1 MAAAA
6 TKNSWLFIHRWFG
19 IVTAAFLFLAAIT
32 GTVLTFRA
40 SLDRWVNGDLLV
52 YQGDAED
59 RLPVIEL
66 VSRFEAAHPELQLV
80 GFPLNP
86 GTDDNLA
93 VSVAPKPGGAEVT
106 EREMFLD
113 PATGDV
119 VGARSTEPG
128 FTGRQI
134 VPLLL
139 EFHFNLLAGD
149 AGRIFMGFMALGWL
163 VSAFVGLYL
172 TLPRKGP
179 FLKNWAPV
187 WTYSPKRSFARQMLD
202 LHRASALWLYPLLIA
217 LAFTSVAINFF
228 SEFWDPFSTWVS
240 PLKRTLFNLD
250 APFPDGAVPQL
261 SYGDALALAQHQ
273 ASQAG
278 MTWQTA
284 TMLYYPNWDLY
295 GVTFSDNGTLNYK
308 ALGPIY
314 YYFSGANGAFV
325 HEVNPYTD
333 SAGLVMIR
341 MIYPIH
347 SGETAG
353 PFGVFVVAV
362 LGIATAQQCITGIWV
377 WLKKRGPR
385 MAAKKASRASLA

>member
-106 EREMFLD
+106 KREMFLD

-139 EFHFNLLAGD
+139 EFHFNLLTGD

-172 TLPRKGP
+172 TLPPR
-179 FLKNWAPV
+179 V
-187 WTYSPKRSFARQMLD
+187 RS
-202 LHRASALWLYPLLIA
+202 
-217 LAFTSVAINFF
+217 
-228 SEFWDPFSTWVS
+228 
-240 PLKRTLFNLD
+240 
-250 APFPDGAVPQL
+250 
-261 SYGDALALAQHQ
+261 
-273 ASQAG
+273 
-278 MTWQTA
+278 
-284 TMLYYPNWDLY
+284 
-295 GVTFSDNGTLNYK
+295 
-308 ALGPIY
+308 
-314 YYFSGANGAFV
+314 
-325 HEVNPYTD
+325 
-333 SAGLVMIR
+333 
-341 MIYPIH
+341 
-347 SGETAG
+347 
-353 PFGVFVVAV
+353 
-362 LGIATAQQCITGIWV
+362 
-377 WLKKRGPR
+377 
-385 MAAKKASRASLA
+385 